1 MVLRA
6 TGSVSRAVL
15 LLYTLSIAF
24 VALGVTLVIMSLLG
38 EIRLLAIYSVA
49 VILFLFVAA
58 LAFKT
63 AQRHRWITDSLQ
75 ERAREVD
82 EIASIDDKDRPRAAG

>member
-1 MVLRA
+1 MVFRAAGSVPRAVVLLYLLTTAFMVLGVA
-6 TGSVSRAVL
+6 LVV
-15 LLYTLSIAF
+15 LSI
-24 VALGVTLVIMSLLG
+24 LG

-63 AQRHRWITDSLQ
+63 AKRHRWMTETLQ
-75 ERAREVD
+75 SRAREAK
-82 EIASIDDKDRPRAAG
+82 ELAKSEENDRPRAAG